1 MFAQS
6 ARRKLAFG
14 RPEQSSTGKVAGPFA
29 LGRRTVPLIA
39 RPASHARRI
48 HGVLRRRI
56 LRRPVSRPRRFSKFL
71 IFSILLAGLYS
82 DVSGL
87 PFPNFQTFQP
97 SNAPFASR
105 TPLRDA
111 FFAFRTGLRD
121 VPTF

>member
-14 RPEQSSTGKVAGPFA
+14 RPEQSSTRKVAGHFA

-48 HGVLRRRI
+48 HGVLRRPACRQRG
-56 LRRPVSRPRRFSKFL
+56 LSKFL
-71 IFSILLAGLYS
+71 ISSILLAGLCS

-111 FFAFRTGLRD
+111 FLAFRTGLRD